1 MPVWKKRTGASIGQL
16 GTPYGDGMRRTRST
30 RLSHLVNIGEKT
42 EQLLREVGVSTQQ
55 ELQAI
60 GPVEAWRR
68 LKRLHPEQATLTSL
82 YRLQGG
88 LLGVP
93 RNKLPEEIVE
103 QLLDEIQADM

>member
-1 MPVWKKRTGASIGQL
+1 M
-16 GTPYGDGMRRTRST
+16 
-30 RLSHLVNIGEKT
+30 RLSHLVNIGAKT
-42 EQLLREVGVSTQQ
+42 EHLLQEVGVSTQQ
-55 ELQAI
+55 ELQAL
-60 GPVEAWRR
+60 GSVEAWRR

-93 RNKLPEEIVE
+93 WNKLPEEIVE

>member
-1 MPVWKKRTGASIGQL
+1 
-16 GTPYGDGMRRTRST
+16 MRHVRSM
-30 RLSHLVNIGEKT
+30 RLSNRVNIGAKT
-42 EQLLREVGVSTQQ
+42 EHLLQEVGVSTQE

-68 LKRLHPEQATLTSL
+68 IKRLHPEQATLTPL
-82 YRLQGG
+82 YRLQGA

-93 RNKLPEEIVE
+93 WNKLSEEIME